1 VFPQIEDY
9 MPWSFNPQIIKIRV
23 MEKHIDNKELIAL
36 AQQIKAVRKAAN
48 ISQEQLALVA
58 NVDRSF
64 ISRLERGI
72 ANPSYL
78 MLLQIS
84 TALNVSLKEI
94 IPH

>member
-1 VFPQIEDY
+1 MNNKQLKALGAR
-9 MPWSFNPQIIKIRV
+9 IKEVR
-23 MEKHIDNKELIAL
+23 
-36 AQQIKAVRKAAN
+36 QQESDL
-48 ISQEQLALVA
+48 SQEQLALVA

-84 TALNVSLKEI
+84 AALKKPLKEI
-94 IPH
+94 LPD

>member
-1 VFPQIEDY
+1 
-9 MPWSFNPQIIKIRV
+9 
-23 MEKHIDNKELIAL
+23 MEKHVNNKQLKAL
-36 AQQIKAVRKAAN
+36 GSKIKAIRQLETDL
-48 ISQEQLALVA
+48 SQEQLALVA

-84 TALNVSLKEI
+84 NALKKPIKEI
-94 IPH
+94 LPD

>member
-1 VFPQIEDY
+1 
-9 MPWSFNPQIIKIRV
+9 MLWLFNPQSIKIRV
-23 MEKHIDNKELIAL
+23 MEKHTDNPELKAL

-78 MLLQIS
+78 MLSQIAR
-84 TALNVSLKEI
+84 ALGRPLKDLM
-94 IPH
+94 PD

>member
-1 VFPQIEDY
+1 MNNKQLKALGAR
-9 MPWSFNPQIIKIRV
+9 IKEVR
-23 MEKHIDNKELIAL
+23 
-36 AQQIKAVRKAAN
+36 QQESDL
-48 ISQEQLALVA
+48 SQEQLALVA

-84 TALNVSLKEI
+84 NALKKPLKEI
-94 IPH
+94 LPD